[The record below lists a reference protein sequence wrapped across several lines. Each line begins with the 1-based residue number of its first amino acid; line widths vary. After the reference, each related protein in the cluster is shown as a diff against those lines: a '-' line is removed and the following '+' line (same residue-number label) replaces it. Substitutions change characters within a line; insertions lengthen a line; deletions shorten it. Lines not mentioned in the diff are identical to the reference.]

1 MIRGILV
8 NMDKIKTKI
17 GWKNNLDK
25 LLFILASLY
34 LILILGLW
42 LKNRQQTVNS
52 QSQTVNPNKQI
63 ISESNLIETN
73 TINNQN
79 TEENLLNDENISP
92 NQEDIE
98 NQILSTGNNITSTLE
113 IPPLPSNQ
121 STVNNIPLPPP
132 DLQPLPIPQPPQPVA
147 NSSITTNN
155 LSNNNPKPNLTSSS
169 SIPKVNKV
177 PVIASLS
184 KDNSNIPEQIA
195 LNSVPE
201 STEEKTQG
209 NYTLIGLV
217 QLPDSKSVALFKV
230 NNITEKVS
238 LGKEIGATGW
248 VLMAVNE
255 KQAVVSKQNQSVYL
269 QVGETF

>member
-1 MIRGILV
+1 MRGILV

-63 ISESNLIETN
+63 ISESNLIETY

-79 TEENLLNDENISP
+79 TEENLLNEENISP

-113 IPPLPSNQ
+113 IPPLPSNNQ
-121 STVNNIPLPPP
+121 STVSNIPLPPP
-132 DLQPLPIPQPPQPVA
+132 DLQPLPIPQPSQPIV
-147 NSSITTNN
+147 NSLNSASGNHQ
-155 LSNNNPKPNLTSSS
+155 KPNSASPS

>member
-132 DLQPLPIPQPPQPVA
+132 IYNPFQFLNRPNQLLIHQSLQITYRIIIQNRILPL
-147 NSSITTNN
+147 
-155 LSNNNPKPNLTSSS
+155 LH
-169 SIPKVNKV
+169 
-177 PVIASLS
+177 
-184 KDNSNIPEQIA
+184 
-195 LNSVPE
+195 
-201 STEEKTQG
+201 
-209 NYTLIGLV
+209 
-217 QLPDSKSVALFKV
+217 LF
-230 NNITEKVS
+230 
-238 LGKEIGATGW
+238 LR
-248 VLMAVNE
+248 
-255 KQAVVSKQNQSVYL
+255 
-269 QVGETF
+269 